1 MDTRHFQLVLES
13 VVNSRAKAQG
23 DFLAMA
29 ELVADTLSE
38 TLAVDCLTIWQFD
51 HLQSV
56 QQPICQRF
64 LNETPLFAS
73 ASIRPHDLETI
84 PAYLDYLLQHCFI
97 NASATNVDERV
108 SEIYSQCLAPRAIT
122 STLDVAIRINGHIEG
137 VICLESQVPDVCWQ
151 PEEINFVSQLADQLA
166 LTLATQ
172 QSYQQQDLL
181 TQFRSAL
188 AQSDQIT
195 LLVDLENLTIS
206 YANRAYLDFPG
217 LSSTVIDGKS
227 LTQTVSFKQHP
238 TIINKIIEDLRQGKH
253 AEGELALTLGAE
265 KCFYFAY
272 HASPFISE
280 QGKSV
285 ALITAKDNTHD
296 IFIRSELERLA
307 WRCSLTNLYNR
318 SHFNLALEHC
328 QQGYLILIDLIGF
341 KRFNDTYG
349 HEQGDDLLIE
359 TARRL
364 TSFADNYGAKLIAR
378 VGSDEFAIVID
389 DNNAIDIESV
399 AASLLS
405 HLSQVII
412 IGYEQVTPKPAL
424 AVVNLAYKMHNMSPM
439 ACVDIA
445 VQHAK
450 KKVGLAIQFFSQRLL
465 EDFQQAA
472 DTERDLRIAICNHQF
487 ELYYQPLMDL
497 QQQAYI
503 GAEALL
509 RWHHPTKGT
518 VSPNCFI
525 AIAEQTGLIVEIGAW
540 ILASA
545 CKQLYLWQQQ
555 GLDLCMHVNVSAR
568 QFFSGN
574 LFEQVWHFM
583 TRYQLQPQRLIL
595 EITETE
601 LMEDIKYA
609 TKLCEELTDIG
620 VGLAIDDF
628 GTGYCSMRYLKQF
641 PISKLK
647 IDQSFIADITSS
659 HESREIVSAII
670 AMAKALNISLTA
682 EGVETLAQEKFLMDN
697 GCDQAQGYLYSPAL
711 RQKDFMQFIV
721 QHQQAYAVNA

>member
-1 MDTRHFQLVLES
+1 MDTRHFQLLLGS
-13 VVNSRAKAQG
+13 VVNSTAKAKG
-23 DFLAMA
+23 DFLAVA
-29 ELVADTLSE
+29 ELIADTLSQ
-38 TLAVDCLTIWQFD
+38 TLAVDCLTIWRLDQ
-51 HLQSV
+51 LQSV

-64 LNETPLFAS
+64 LNQTLPFPC
-73 ASIRPHDLETI
+73 ASIRPNDLATI

-97 NASATNVDERV
+97 NASTANFDDRV
-108 SEIYSQCLAPRAIT
+108 SELYGQFLAPRAIT
-122 STLDVAIRINGHIEG
+122 STLDVAVRINGHLEG
-137 VICLESQVPDVCWQ
+137 IICLESLVPGACWQ
-151 PEEINFVSQLADQLA
+151 HEEINFVSQLADQLA

-206 YANRAYLDFPG
+206 YANCVYLNFPG
-217 LSSTVIDGKS
+217 LSNAVIDGKS
-227 LTQTVSFKQHP
+227 VTDTESFKQHP
-238 TIINKIIEDLRQGKH
+238 AIIKQVIENLRQGKH
-253 AEGELALTLGAE
+253 AEGELALTLDAK
-265 KCFYFAY
+265 KCYYFAY
-272 HASPFISE
+272 HASPFITE
-280 QGKSV
+280 QGQYV

-364 TSFADNYGAKLIAR
+364 TTFADNYGAKLIAR

-405 HLSQVII
+405 HLSQVIY
-412 IGYEQVTPKPAL
+412 IGSEQVNPKPAL
-424 AVVNLAYKMHNMSPM
+424 AVVNLGDMTHSMSPI

-450 KKVGLAIQFFSQRLL
+450 NKVGLAIQFFSQSLL
-465 EDFQQAA
+465 ENFQKAA
-472 DTERDLRIAICNHQF
+472 DIERDLRLAICNHQF
-487 ELYYQPLMDL
+487 EMYYQPLMHL
-497 QQQAYI
+497 QQQRYI

-518 VSPNCFI
+518 VSPNCFM
-525 AIAEQTGLIVEIGAW
+525 AIAEQTGLIIEIGAW
-540 ILASA
+540 VLASA

-574 LFEQVWHFM
+574 LFEQVWHLI

-601 LMEDIKYA
+601 LMEDIKFA

-697 GCDQAQGYLYSPAL
+697 ACHHAQGYLYSPAL